1 MEMESILENLK
12 VLNNAV
18 FVISGALNFKNLVN
32 FSLKKGHGHFGRI
45 ANLSHLCYRIT
56 ATR

>member
-12 VLNNAV
+12 VLNNAI

-32 FSLKKGHGHFGRI
+32 FSLKKGAKIHKI
-45 ANLSHLCYRIT
+45 VIQSL
-56 ATR
+56 